1 MSDFSILSTTIKT
14 RRTTK
19 PAQFNGNKIPDE
31 QVAQLLE
38 LADWAP
44 THTYSEPWRF
54 VVYGGDKVNE
64 FSMQHALLYQ
74 QFTPAD
80 KFMKGKFDGIIA
92 NGEKSSHIIVCIM
105 KRTNYKLPVIE
116 EIAAVSCAVQNILLG
131 ATALGI
137 ASLWSTGGMVLH
149 PAMKNLFEL
158 DEADEIVG
166 QLFLGYSNE
175 KIEGVRKI
183 ALSEKIVWK
192 R

>member
-54 VVYGGDKVNE
+54 VVYGGNKVNE

-74 QFTPAD
+74 QFTTAD

-92 NGEKSSHIIVCIM
+92 NGKKSSHIIVCIM
-105 KRTNYKLPVIE
+105 KRTNFKLPVIE

>member
-54 VVYGGDKVNE
+54 VVYGGNKVNE

-74 QFTPAD
+74 QFTPTD
-80 KFMKGKFDGIIA
+80 KFMKDKFDGIIA

>member
-19 PAQFNGNKIPDE
+19 PSQFNGNKIPDE

-54 VVYGGDKVNE
+54 VVYGGNKVNE

-74 QFTPAD
+74 QFTPTD

>member
-1 MSDFSILSTTIKT
+1 MSDFSVLSTTIKT

-54 VVYGGDKVNE
+54 VVYGGNKVNE

-74 QFTPAD
+74 QFTPTD

>member
-19 PAQFNGNKIPDE
+19 PSQFNGNKIPDE

>member
-19 PAQFNGNKIPDE
+19 PSQFNGNKIPDE

-54 VVYGGDKVNE
+54 VVYGGNKVNE

-74 QFTPAD
+74 QFTPTD

-92 NGEKSSHIIVCIM
+92 NGKKSSHIIVCIM
-105 KRTNYKLPVIE
+105 KRTNFKLPVIE

>member
-54 VVYGGDKVNE
+54 VVYGGNKVNE

-74 QFTPAD
+74 QFTPTD

-92 NGEKSSHIIVCIM
+92 NGEQSSHIIVCIM

>member
-54 VVYGGDKVNE
+54 VVYGGNKVNE

-74 QFTPAD
+74 QFTPTD

>member
-54 VVYGGDKVNE
+54 VVYGGNKVNE

-74 QFTPAD
+74 QFTPTD

-105 KRTNYKLPVIE
+105 KRTNYKLPAIE